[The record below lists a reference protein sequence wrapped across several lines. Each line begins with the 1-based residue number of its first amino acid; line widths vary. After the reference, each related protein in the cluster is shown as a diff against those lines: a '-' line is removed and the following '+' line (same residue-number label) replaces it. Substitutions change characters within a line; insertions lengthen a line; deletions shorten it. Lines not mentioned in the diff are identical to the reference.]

1 MTAAA
6 LEPRAGSVGASEDAA
21 TAPIATTRVRRP
33 RRPAASQRE
42 YALPVVRE
50 LPNAPDSAAGSQDVW

>member
-1 MTAAA
+1 VTAAS
-6 LEPRAGSVGASEDAA
+6 LEPRAASTEAAEDAA

-42 YALPVVRE
+42 YVLPVVRE
-50 LPNAPDSAAGSQDVW
+50 LPAAPDFAAGAQDVW